1 MEQLANREPAEFV
14 PAPVVAING
23 LNPYSEYTLLVE
35 MRRMSDIEMDYID
48 DKWVATNKKVVQRG
62 RSKISLGSKTGVQWM
77 ETEIKTEIKLATCMI
92 NYGINCGTDLNQ
104 IKPNLLYQT
113 VFVVA
118 EHIGGKMKEISTFS
132 FPSLKFIA
140 VDSIRNK
147 VLFSINYL
155 LRMGLPFDPIWLTEP
170 PQVDATLEL
179 IADADTD
186 ARRHS

>member
-1 MEQLANREPAEFV
+1 MCSIVSNRIEMTLNNHDIFALLESFPMEQLANREPAQFV

-35 MRRMSDIEMDYID
+35 MRRMNDMEMNYID
-48 DKWVATNKKVVQRG
+48 GKWVATNKKVVQRG

-92 NYGINCGTDLNQ
+92 NYGINCGTDLN
-104 IKPNLLYQT
+104 
-113 VFVVA
+113 
-118 EHIGGKMKEISTFS
+118 
-132 FPSLKFIA
+132 
-140 VDSIRNK
+140 K